1 MDGLRLFPGESLP
14 APEPCCRCGASGQHW
29 DRIGEQC
36 YCPDCEEGL
45 VRGEGE
51 PLALRTAKHRCAVC
65 DRPGTVPYLTLPLQ
79 GSVLL
84 AIDLCPWH
92 FRDLLGRR
100 LAPSAF
106 AQLRRRLQGLRLEA
120 DQVFLLHEAF
130 YDPNGRAL
138 QPVTAED

>member
-1 MDGLRLFPGESLP
+1 MGFGPVERQLPCKKRITNPTGVRRKKGWDSVPGARRRLRGDISSGRQRMDGLRLFPGESLP

-65 DRPGTVPYLTLPLQ
+65 DRPG
-79 GSVLL
+79 
-84 AIDLCPWH
+84 
-92 FRDLLGRR
+92 
-100 LAPSAF
+100 
-106 AQLRRRLQGLRLEA
+106 
-120 DQVFLLHEAF
+120 
-130 YDPNGRAL
+130 N
-138 QPVTAED
+138 